1 MRISM
6 NRELENLET
15 HIPFLGTVGSI
26 SPYIGLFGTVWGIMH
41 AFIALGGGEAGNVA
55 DGCTGYR
62 RSTDRD
68 RNRSVRRNSGGNGV
82 QPSEP
87 AREQTGTE
95 LRQLYGRVHRD
106 SASSGVYQHREQQGV
121 NHGQIAW
128 TRSSRAQVRNQYRSV
143 TGRAAGAAAD
153 LYGDSAHHHQ
163 SVEVDLPDATES
175 QAVSTNDD
183 PPVIIE
189 VSGVGQYSV
198 VVEKDRMDQ
207 LPPEQVI
214 AEAQRRLES
223 NPKTVFL
230 IGGAKDVPY
239 DEIIKAL
246 NLLHSA
252 GVKSV
257 GLMTQPI

>member
-1 MRISM
+1 MARQRGRGR
-6 NRELENLET
+6 RELK
-15 HIPFLGTVGSI
+15 
-26 SPYIGLFGTVWGIMH
+26 
-41 AFIALGGGEAGNVA
+41 
-55 DGCTGYR
+55 
-62 RSTDRD
+62 
-68 RNRSVRRNSGGNGV
+68 
-82 QPSEP
+82 SEINIVP
-87 AREQTGTE
+87 LLDVLLVLLLIFMATAPIIT
-95 LRQLYGRVHRD
+95 
-106 SASSGVYQHREQQGV
+106 
-121 NHGQIAW
+121 
-128 TRSSRAQVRNQYRSV
+128 
-143 TGRAAGAAAD
+143 
-153 LYGDSAHHHQ
+153 Q
-163 SVEVDLPDATES
+163 SVEVDLPVATES

-214 AEAQRRLES
+214 AEAQRRLQS

>member
-1 MRISM
+1 MARSRGRGR
-6 NRELENLET
+6 RELK
-15 HIPFLGTVGSI
+15 
-26 SPYIGLFGTVWGIMH
+26 
-41 AFIALGGGEAGNVA
+41 
-55 DGCTGYR
+55 
-62 RSTDRD
+62 
-68 RNRSVRRNSGGNGV
+68 
-82 QPSEP
+82 SEINIVP
-87 AREQTGTE
+87 LLDVLLVLLLIFMATAPIIT
-95 LRQLYGRVHRD
+95 
-106 SASSGVYQHREQQGV
+106 
-121 NHGQIAW
+121 
-128 TRSSRAQVRNQYRSV
+128 
-143 TGRAAGAAAD
+143 
-153 LYGDSAHHHQ
+153 Q

-189 VSGVGQYSV
+189 VSGGGQYS
-198 VVEKDRMDQ
+198 
-207 LPPEQVI
+207 
-214 AEAQRRLES
+214 LES

>member
-1 MRISM
+1 MARSRGRRGR
-6 NRELENLET
+6 RELK
-15 HIPFLGTVGSI
+15 
-26 SPYIGLFGTVWGIMH
+26 
-41 AFIALGGGEAGNVA
+41 
-55 DGCTGYR
+55 
-62 RSTDRD
+62 
-68 RNRSVRRNSGGNGV
+68 
-82 QPSEP
+82 SEINIVP
-87 AREQTGTE
+87 LLDVLLVLLLIFMATAPIIT
-95 LRQLYGRVHRD
+95 
-106 SASSGVYQHREQQGV
+106 
-121 NHGQIAW
+121 
-128 TRSSRAQVRNQYRSV
+128 
-143 TGRAAGAAAD
+143 
-153 LYGDSAHHHQ
+153 Q

-175 QAVSTNDD
+175 QAVSSNDN

-214 AEAQRRLES
+214 AEAQRRLEAD
-223 NPKTVFL
+223 PKTVFL

>member
-1 MRISM
+1 MARS
-6 NRELENLET
+6 R
-15 HIPFLGTVGSI
+15 GRSKR
-26 SPYIGLFGTVWGIMH
+26 
-41 AFIALGGGEAGNVA
+41 ALK
-55 DGCTGYR
+55 
-62 RSTDRD
+62 
-68 RNRSVRRNSGGNGV
+68 
-82 QPSEP
+82 SEINIVP
-87 AREQTGTE
+87 LLDVLLVLLLIFMATAPIIT
-95 LRQLYGRVHRD
+95 
-106 SASSGVYQHREQQGV
+106 
-121 NHGQIAW
+121 
-128 TRSSRAQVRNQYRSV
+128 
-143 TGRAAGAAAD
+143 
-153 LYGDSAHHHQ
+153 Q

-175 QAVSTNDD
+175 QTVSTNDN

-214 AEAQRRLES
+214 AEAQRRLQT

>member
-1 MRISM
+1 MPRSRGRGR
-6 NRELENLET
+6 RELK
-15 HIPFLGTVGSI
+15 
-26 SPYIGLFGTVWGIMH
+26 
-41 AFIALGGGEAGNVA
+41 
-55 DGCTGYR
+55 
-62 RSTDRD
+62 
-68 RNRSVRRNSGGNGV
+68 
-82 QPSEP
+82 SEINIVP
-87 AREQTGTE
+87 LLDVLLVLLLIFMATAPIIT
-95 LRQLYGRVHRD
+95 
-106 SASSGVYQHREQQGV
+106 
-121 NHGQIAW
+121 
-128 TRSSRAQVRNQYRSV
+128 
-143 TGRAAGAAAD
+143 
-153 LYGDSAHHHQ
+153 Q